1 MNYVDLVAI
10 AALFQYQ
17 FFGFL
22 VGRARGKYG
31 VPAPATSG
39 HDMFERAYRVQ
50 MNTLELLVVFL
61 PALYLANKYWTPTNA
76 ALAGAVYLI
85 GRFIFW
91 RAYMTNPASRGL
103 GFMLSLLPCAF
114 MLVGAV
120 VGLLRSP
127 IG

>member
-10 AALFQYQ
+10 AALIQYQ

-50 MNTLELLVVFL
+50 MNTLELLVIFL
-61 PALYLANKYWTPTNA
+61 PALYLANKYWTPTNT
-76 ALAGAVYLI
+76 ALAGTVYLI

-114 MLVGAV
+114 MLVGAL
-120 VGLLRSP
+120 VGVLRSP

>member
-17 FFGFL
+17 FFVFL

-39 HDMFERAYRVQ
+39 HEMFERAYRVQ

-103 GFMLSLLPCAF
+103 GFILSLLPCAL

-120 VGLLRSP
+120 VGLVRSP

>member
-1 MNYVDLVAI
+1 MDYVDLVAI

-17 FFGFL
+17 LFVFL

-39 HDMFERAYRVQ
+39 HEMFERAYRVQ

-61 PALYLANKYWTPTNA
+61 PALYLANKHWSPSNA
-76 ALAGAVYLI
+76 ALAGGVYLI

-91 RAYMTNPASRGL
+91 RAYMIDPAKRGL
-103 GFMLSLLPCAF
+103 GFMLSWLPCAF

-120 VGLLRSP
+120 VGILS
-127 IG
+127 

>member
-50 MNTLELLVVFL
+50 MNTLELLVIFL
-61 PALYLANKYWTPTNA
+61 PALYLANKYWTPTNT

-114 MLVGAV
+114 MLVGAL
-120 VGLLRSP
+120 VGVLRSP

>member
-10 AALFQYQ
+10 AALLQYQ
-17 FFGFL
+17 FFVFL
-22 VGRARGKYG
+22 VARARGKYG

-61 PALYLANKYWTPTNA
+61 PALYLANQYWTPTNA
-76 ALAGAVYLI
+76 AIAGAVYLV

-114 MLVGAV
+114 MLVGAL
-120 VGLLRSP
+120 VGVLRSP